1 MVNFFGARTFF
12 RSCEC
17 WNVTFLGG
25 SDEPRPN
32 ILGTCSSRP
41 APTPHG
47 RKKIFPRATTS
58 GGHPQRPPKPLFSR
72 FLADA
77 APDPAQTFGPG
88 VIPPG
93 APPCATRSSVPPLLD
108 PKRPPIS
115 PTRPRRQIPTPPPCS
130 PAQITPLPKK
140 PPPSLVYHPPF
151 APKASLHSPKFTF
164 FSPSH
169 QNQKQQNQREKSPFS
184 QILPKPSPGGFPT
197 LLNPFPVLVSPS
209 LSSALS
215 HAAPHLHSL
224 PTTNSVSYTH
234 LTLPTIYSV

>member
-1 MVNFFGARTFF
+1 MGNFPDRAVPYKMVNFFGARTFF

-47 RKKIFPRATTS
+47 RKKIFPRPTTS

-77 APDPAQTFGPG
+77 ATVPAQTFGPG

-115 PTRPRRQIPTPPPCS
+115 PTRPPPAKFQHHHRVPRPKLPPSRKNLLHPRSTTPHS
-130 PAQITPLPKK
+130 PRK
-140 PPPSLVYHPPF
+140 PPPTHPN
-151 APKASLHSPKFTF
+151 LHF
-164 FSPSH
+164 FRHPTKIKNNKTTVKNH
-169 QNQKQQNQREKSPFS
+169 LFHKSS
-184 QILPKPSPGGFPT
+184 RILRQGGFRPC
-197 LLNPFPVLVSPS
+197 
-209 LSSALS
+209 
-215 HAAPHLHSL
+215 
-224 PTTNSVSYTH
+224 
-234 LTLPTIYSV
+234 

>member
-47 RKKIFPRATTS
+47 RKKIFPRPTTS

-77 APDPAQTFGPG
+77 ATVPAQTFGPG

-115 PTRPRRQIPTPPPCS
+115 PTRPPPPNS
-130 PAQITPLPKK
+130 NTTTVFPGPNY
-140 PPPSLVYHPPF
+140 PPPEKTSSIPGQPPPTHPN
-151 APKASLHSPKFTF
+151 LHF
-164 FSPSH
+164 FRHPTKIKNNKTTVKNH
-169 QNQKQQNQREKSPFS
+169 LFHKSS
-184 QILPKPSPGGFPT
+184 RILRQGGFRPC
-197 LLNPFPVLVSPS
+197 
-209 LSSALS
+209 
-215 HAAPHLHSL
+215 
-224 PTTNSVSYTH
+224 
-234 LTLPTIYSV
+234 